1 MNQFDP
7 NLPRQNP
14 ADPDLIVG
22 DVTAV
27 IVREPGNL
35 QPYDVGNSVLSPSK
49 PFQVVVRWKVTG
61 LLGPLWLAALGG
73 KWNVQVYAESMGAG
87 PEIRLAS
94 NNNIPAVPTQ
104 QNYEATLD
112 VPAGI
117 LPEGNPGSSIS
128 GIYKLVVSVFLNS
141 NLPAPGYD
149 MIGFSEGPYIQIEN
163 PN

>member
-1 MNQFDP
+1 M
-7 NLPRQNP
+7 
-14 ADPDLIVG
+14 
-22 DVTAV
+22 
-27 IVREPGNL
+27 
-35 QPYDVGNSVLSPSK
+35 GNSVLSPSK

-73 KWNVQVYAESMGAG
+73 KWNVQVYAESIGCG
-87 PEIRLAS
+87 SRDPPGEQQQHSPPFRPS
-94 NNNIPAVPTQ
+94 RTTPATV
-104 QNYEATLD
+104 D

-149 MIGFSEGPYIQIEN
+149 MIGFSEGPYIQVEN